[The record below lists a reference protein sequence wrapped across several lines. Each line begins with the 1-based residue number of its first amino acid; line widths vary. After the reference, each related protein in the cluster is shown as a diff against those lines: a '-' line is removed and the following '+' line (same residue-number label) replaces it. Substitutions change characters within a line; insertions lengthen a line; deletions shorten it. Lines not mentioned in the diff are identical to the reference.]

1 MPDRDERE
9 PTTPEGEART
19 VERGTIYVVAT
30 PIGNLDDVTLRALRV
45 LREVDLIAAEDTRH
59 TRRLL
64 DHHGIRARLVSYHD
78 HVEAERAGDLVRR
91 AQDGASIALV
101 SDAGTPTIADPGY
114 RLLRAATAAGVRVVP
129 VPGPSA
135 PIALLSCA
143 GLPTDRF
150 TFVGFLPPRSAARR
164 RVLRELAERPE
175 TLVFLES
182 PHRIA
187 ATLDD
192 MAHTLGARE
201 VVLGRELTKRFEE
214 IRRGTLPE
222 LAAALASAHGGDAP
236 RGEIVLAVAGRG
248 RAGGAVADDAA
259 ASDDGADADADDD
272 AARDAARDAAADLD
286 AVLRAG
292 LAAGTPVAELARDA
306 AARLAIPRRVA
317 YQRALVLK
325 GEG

>member
-1 MPDRDERE
+1 MPERPE
-9 PTTPEGEART
+9 PDAPASADAGARPT

-45 LREVDLIAAEDTRH
+45 LGEVDLVAAEDTRH

-64 DHHGIRARLVSYHD
+64 DHHGIRARLIAYHD
-78 HVEAERAGDLVRR
+78 HVEAARAGDLVRR

-114 RLLRAATAAGVRVVP
+114 RLLRAAAVAGVRVVP
-129 VPGPSA
+129 IPGPSA

-150 TFVGFLPPRSAARR
+150 TFAGFLPSRAPARR
-164 RVLRELAERPE
+164 RVLRELADRPE

-187 ATLDD
+187 ATLADL
-192 MAHTLGARE
+192 AESLGARD

-214 IRRGTLPE
+214 IRRGTLSE
-222 LAAALASAHGGDAP
+222 LASAAAQATGEGLL
-236 RGEIVLAVAGRG
+236 RGEIVLAVAGRT
-248 RAGGAVADDAA
+248 RAAGGAGDGGESAA
-259 ASDDGADADADDD
+259 AS
-272 AARDAARDAAADLD
+272 LD
-286 AVLRAG
+286 ALLRAG
-292 LAAGTPVAELARDA
+292 LAAGTPVADLARA
-306 AARLAIPRRVA
+306 AAEQLAIPRRVA
-317 YQRALVLK
+317 YQRALALK
-325 GEG
+325 AAG